1 MKSRVPQVI
10 QDNVVLVVA
19 NTYIHKLPFLPELT
33 SRLQHSLAVI
43 YLSSNIGLS
52 NNVLCRHLVQGECW
66 RFVFRVSLSALI
78 LKLYGVLWV
87 MKCWGLNTPFEWA
100 CFMYSHFVFWTNS
113 WYLCPRSAN
122 VQLVLRFILC
132 SFLAEALTVHSLDR

>member
-52 NNVLCRHLVQGECW
+52 NNVLCRHLVQHDC
-66 RFVFRVSLSALI
+66 
-78 LKLYGVLWV
+78 
-87 MKCWGLNTPFEWA
+87 
-100 CFMYSHFVFWTNS
+100 
-113 WYLCPRSAN
+113 
-122 VQLVLRFILC
+122 
-132 SFLAEALTVHSLDR
+132 